1 MKSCEIVRLPHPVK
15 AHHVR
20 PRLAL
25 APRAALHAGRAPAAR
40 LLRRRLDLSAEYL
53 RVESPSAEVRGHS
66 ESERKTV
73 SGKSNVAIRD
83 VVPTGNY
90 AARLVFDDGHET
102 GIYTWSYL
110 RELGVEREARWTV
123 YLAELGKKGLRR

>member
-1 MKSCEIVRLPHPVK
+1 MSD
-15 AHHVR
+15 
-20 PRLAL
+20 
-25 APRAALHAGRAPAAR
+25 PASPWPLELRSMQGGR
-40 LLRRRLDLSAEYL
+40 LLRVSFDDGSSFDLSAEYL

-102 GIYTWSYL
+102 GIYTWAYL